1 MERCS
6 GPKYAFSFLCCRA
19 GEVNILAIIH
29 FYCGILCSKIIPE
42 FFFSSS
48 QHLLSSL
55 PQEESPHFNE
65 LYTLYD
71 CPKPFLQND
80 AVKTPKCIFFISSH
94 ITERGGTQT
103 SILSL
108 RGANLVWNP
117 LKRTAVRHGWMP
129 QQKHLNHIFADGSV
143 PETTL

>member
-29 FYCGILCSKIIPE
+29 FYCGILCSKTIPE
-42 FFFSSS
+42 FFSPP
-48 QHLLSSL
+48 LSTYSL
-55 PQEESPHFNE
+55 HFHKKSPLISTNFTVYMTVLSLSCKTMQLE
-65 LYTLYD
+65 LPNAY
-71 CPKPFLQND
+71 
-80 AVKTPKCIFFISSH
+80 FFISSH

-103 SILSL
+103 STLSL